1 VLIDL
6 SRLKTGIDE
15 YTNIDL
21 TYSFSQEELKNT
33 EIISLDNVSIKGY
46 INYNYNKYEINL
58 NVLGEFML
66 PCSIS

>member
-46 INYNYNKYEINL
+46 INYNYGKYEINL